1 MKKGFT
7 ISEMLIIIGIIGV
20 ILALTL
26 PDLLAYIQ
34 KYTLVNQLKVTYASL
49 NNGFKRLIASYATAD
64 YTDTGLD
71 FVSTITL
78 DAQKKWDSEFHEAF
92 RIKQVC
98 MMGDNSCDYD
108 ISSLSKTNPMTYR
121 GLPMSPS
128 AVSNNRYTFI
138 LNNGSLV
145 SFYAWGKCDA
155 PSPDR
160 ADDKY
165 KTCGYISVDVN
176 GYNHPN
182 VIGRDIFNFELF
194 GDGTILPEF
203 GTAAL
208 FRKTG
213 SSDTDSYVHYWEH
226 TGDYGDCDPESS
238 QTGNGCAGRIMD
250 SGWVMNY

>member
-1 MKKGFT
+1 MRKGFVL
-7 ISEMLIIIGIIGV
+7 SELLIIVGIIGIIF
-20 ILALTL
+20 ALLL
-26 PDLLAYIQ
+26 PDLLAYVQ
-34 KYTLVNQLKVTYASL
+34 KHVLVNQLKVTYSSL
-49 NNGFKRLIASYATAD
+49 NNGFKRLIASYETAD

-71 FVSTITL
+71 FVSTLTL
-78 DAQKKWDSEFHEAF
+78 EAQKKWDAEFHQAF
-92 RIKQVC
+92 RIKYVC
-98 MMGDNSCDYD
+98 MMGDNSCNYD
-108 ISSLSKTNPMTYR
+108 ISSLSRINPMTYR

-155 PSPDR
+155 PSPGR
-160 ADDKY
+160 AEDKY
-165 KTCGYISVDVN
+165 KTCGYLSADVN
-176 GYNHPN
+176 GYKPPN

-194 GDGTILPEF
+194 GDGSILPEF

-213 SSDTDSYVHYWEH
+213 SSNTASYGHYWEH

-238 QTGNGCAGRIMD
+238 EPGNGCAGRIMD
-250 SGWVMNY
+250 GGWVMNY